1 MSDYLNQM
9 RNYLESLRGSDVPR
23 DKTHMMEL
31 FTLMKD
37 GLSDLALLEGLNY
50 DSGSLIAKV
59 KFADGKTYVVEIRPH
74 G

>member
-1 MSDYLNQM
+1 
-9 RNYLESLRGSDVPR
+9 
-23 DKTHMMEL
+23 MMEL

-50 DSGSLIAKV
+50 GPESLIAKV
-59 KFADGKTYVVEIRPH
+59 KFADGKTYVVEIKPH